1 MRVQMEN
8 FQHPVVQH
16 SFCTVGVSA
25 LESYHSTLATIV
37 AVVEVTMILSCL
49 RCATCS
55 EPVVCFK
62 EAVTSPS
69 ITQGSGY
76 LENTLLMRLEI
87 PLAASVTL
95 NHSVITNSLV
105 SCCHMAC
112 DIALL
117 AISLCSGLSPR

>member
-25 LESYHSTLATIV
+25 LESCHSTLATIV
-37 AVVEVTMILSCL
+37 AVVEVTMKLSCL

-95 NHSVITNSLV
+95 NHPVITNSLV